1 MSANTPTGE
10 KSIFPDVPT
19 ILLQLND
26 CLQGYRE
33 QTEKFYGGMLDVEQ
47 TFNAGENAVTRP
59 IKHKGPSNNYAQCAA
74 DGTLTLI
81 HAFESAHFVP
91 IGNTA
96 VRLTPLRPH
105 PLRVRSS
112 GFEAPID
119 ASEINTFIDE
129 SGRKLLEGC
138 KPNQEYRVT
147 FYPDITPQQIDA
159 YFNSYR
165 GLLNELGG
173 WLTAQW
179 DSDYLPL
186 WQAYEQASGAGRLW
200 MNVEAMIEG
209 VINSLRKLWENITKL
224 FDIVTHPKKYLDK
237 LSALLSADQLDKLLN
252 GTKESLSTLYLV
264 ATDEPLLWA
273 YFSALIAWLKLLPPP
288 TLSEM
293 VGLLGG
299 EVLIDIGLCVILTG
313 GMGLAAK
320 AAIKAVDGVMTTAKS
335 TQLLDAFID
344 MLMRTSK
351 ARSTPH
357 VETSKPILLQGE
369 GVFNTAKKGVVE
381 VTDQESGAVTES
393 ISDATFAVRAKPHS
407 YTELRQVERV
417 DDAPVQSKTP
427 NDSAAE
433 SAKDTQTNGCPVS
446 MVTGEELLTLTDGVL
461 DGALPLE
468 WTRLYRTSAVDINGD
483 LGFGWSHTLSHRLQR
498 DGDELLWTDHENR
511 QTRFPHPSA
520 QRPAITN
527 SLAKAAIYLG
537 DKDELILAQ
546 AGKNSRFYHFKDLQ
560 LSAISDAY
568 GNRLKITYKDGRLH
582 RIDNG
587 AHRALLL
594 RYAHGRLCAVDYQHY
609 DESREFAERSNDH
622 HAKHRVHLERWTTLH
637 TQVTYRYNDAGQLI
651 SASNALQETEHYR
664 YDAQHV
670 IQERQL
676 AGGAAFY
683 WQWQHAGKQA
693 RCIRHWANF
702 GQMDAT
708 YEWDDNG
715 AVTVKNRDGSQQIY
729 VHDDNARLVRQID
742 PDGAEHHKAYDD
754 KGRLIAEKD
763 PLGAVTEY
771 QYNEAGQLTA
781 LIPPVDEPTF
791 YSYLN
796 GHVRKVQR
804 GLACWKYERN
814 PQGDITRQTDPD
826 GHVTHYKYTHKG
838 QLSGLYYSDGSQ
850 HTLTWNPLGQLLD
863 ETLPDGT
870 QRRYRYDA
878 QGRKITQQDERGA
891 ITQYQWDA
899 ANRLIQTT
907 LPGGKTRAWSYN
919 AYGKVT
925 AERDERGHIT
935 RYEYADNLHLIS
947 RRINPDGSQ
956 LNYRYDN
963 ARLLLTGIENER
975 HEHYQLEYHPN
986 GLIRQEISFDGRKTA
1001 YAYDLNGHLLE
1012 KTEYPDTDQ
1021 PDAAPLITA
1030 YQRDAAGRLQIKTL
1044 PDGSEITYTY
1054 DTLGRLTA
1062 VDDGQWPLAYEY
1074 DLQDR
1079 LISEHQG
1086 WATLRYQYDALGQL
1100 SDCRL
1105 PDGNRLHYHYQKG
1118 GALKTI
1124 DLNGQRLTG
1133 HRFAG
1138 GLETLRQQ
1146 GSLVSHYQYDEQGR
1160 LQDHAISQLNASGSI
1175 DGEPLYRRHYRYDA
1189 NGNLSLLSDSRKG
1202 QKSYAY
1208 DPLDRLTEVRGKH
1221 PEHFIHDPAGNLL
1234 DQSTEF
1240 QRHGSYA
1247 NIKGNRL
1254 LMQGDSHF
1262 DYDAYGNLSQE
1273 RRGAGQRLTRDYRY
1287 DSQHRLIGITL
1298 PDGSHVTYRYDAFG
1312 RRIAKEVD
1320 ATTTQFIWQG
1330 ERLIAESAQQKGLRG
1345 ISHYCSY
1352 LYEPGSFKPLALLN
1366 GEGKSAQIYHYQLD
1380 HLGTPQELT
1389 DARGK
1394 IVWSANYRAYGNVLK
1409 LDIADVINP
1418 LRFQGQ
1424 YYDEESGLHYNRHRY
1439 YNPNTGRYLTPDPF
1453 KLAGGLNSYQYVP
1466 NPTGWVDP
1474 LGLSSCP
1481 GDGGC
1486 TATGV
1491 IEDPSNAAL
1500 ASNREPKAP
1509 TPQTSQEQ
1517 RRIKIEELSEFN
1529 AKRQVHRY
1537 EKKYD
1542 MHTIGKHGPEISN
1555 SALKQRAIDGTDPI
1569 TGKTPKTNRGNP
1581 SSQFLTWKLQ
1591 MHAINNAI
1599 TRRARGLPIATGVDI
1614 KGNPIVR
1621 MEQKDS
1627 GRGYRPNKKD
1637 TSNPT
1642 LNEHMSGAEIK
1653 FDPNNPYRPFTA
1665 YPVD

>member
-1 MSANTPTGE
+1 MSATPPTGG
-10 KSIFPDVPT
+10 KSILPDVPT
-19 ILLQLND
+19 IVLQLND
-26 CLQGYRE
+26 CLKDYRQ

-47 TFNAGENAVTRP
+47 KFSAGENTITRP
-59 IKHKGPSNNYAQCAA
+59 IKRKGPSNNYAQCAA
-74 DGTLTLI
+74 DGTLTLV

-91 IGNTA
+91 IGNTP
-96 VRLTPLRPH
+96 VRLVPLRAH
-105 PLRVRSS
+105 PLSGRNK
-112 GFEAPID
+112 GFEEAID
-119 ASEINTFIDE
+119 APEINTFIDQ

-147 FYPDITPQQIDA
+147 FYPDTTPQQIDA
-159 YFNSYR
+159 YFNSYQ
-165 GLLNELGG
+165 GLLNELGS

-179 DSDYLPL
+179 ETDYLPL
-186 WQAYEQASGAGRLW
+186 WQAYEQASSLGRLW
-200 MNVEAMIEG
+200 MNVEAMIQG
-209 VINSLRKLWENITKL
+209 VINSLRKLWENIAKL
-224 FDIVTHPKKYLDK
+224 FDIVTHPKKYLDR
-237 LSALLSADQLDKLLN
+237 LSTLLSADQLEQLLN
-252 GTKESLSTLYLV
+252 ATKESLSTLYLV

-273 YFSALIAWLKLLPPP
+273 YSSALVAWLKLLPPP
-288 TLSEM
+288 TLSEI
-293 VGLLGG
+293 VGCLGS
-299 EVLIDIGLCVILTG
+299 EVLIDIGICVILAG
-313 GMGLAAK
+313 GLGLAVK
-320 AAIKAVDGVMTTAKS
+320 VVTKAVDGVVTTAKS

-357 VETSKPILLQGE
+357 AETSKPILLQGE
-369 GVFNTAKKGVVE
+369 GVFNSAKKGPIE
-381 VTDQESGAVTES
+381 ASHPENGAVTES
-393 ISDATFAVRAKPHS
+393 ISDATFAVRAKPQS
-407 YTELRQVERV
+407 YTELKQVQHV

-427 NDSAAE
+427 NDQPAE
-433 SAKDTQTNGCPVS
+433 PAKDTQTNGCPVS

-461 DGALPLE
+461 DGVLPLE
-468 WTRLYRTSAVDINGD
+468 WTRLYRTSAVEINGD

-511 QTRFPHPSA
+511 QTRFPQPSA

-537 DKDELILAQ
+537 DKDNELILAQ
-546 AGKNSRFYHFKDLQ
+546 AGKNSRFYHFNDLQ

-568 GNRLKITYKDGRLH
+568 GNRLKITYLDGRLH

-594 RYAHGRLCAVDYQHY
+594 RYAHGRLCAVDYQQY
-609 DESREFAERSNDH
+609 DESREFAERSNTH
-622 HAKHRVHLERWTTLH
+622 YATHREHLERWTTLH

-664 YDAQHV
+664 YDDQHV

-715 AVTVKNRDGSQQIY
+715 SVTVKNRDGSQQVY
-729 VHDDNARLVRQID
+729 VHDDNARLISQTD
-742 PDGAEHHKAYDD
+742 PDGAEHQKAYDD

-781 LIPPVDEPTF
+781 LIPPADEPTF
-791 YSYLN
+791 YRYFN
-796 GHVRKVQR
+796 GHVRTVQR
-804 GLACWKYERN
+804 GLAIWKYERN
-814 PQGDITRQTDPD
+814 AQGDITRQTDPD
-826 GHVTHYKYTHKG
+826 GHVTHYKYTAKG
-838 QLSGLYYSDGSQ
+838 QLSGLYYPDGSQ

-925 AERDERGHIT
+925 AARDERGHIT

-986 GLIRQEISFDGRKTA
+986 GLIRQEIGFDGRKTA

-1012 KTEYPDTDQ
+1012 KTEYPDAVH
-1021 PDAAPLITA
+1021 PDAEPLITA
-1030 YQRDAAGRLQIKTL
+1030 YQRDAAGRLLIKTL

-1062 VDDGQWPLAYEY
+1062 VDDGKWPLAYEY

-1086 WATLRYQYDALGQL
+1086 WATLRYQYDTLGQL
-1100 SDCRL
+1100 SNCRL

-1118 GALKTI
+1118 GALKAI

-1160 LQDHAISQLNASGSI
+1160 LQDHAVSQLNARGNI
-1175 DGEPLYRRHYRYDA
+1175 DGDPLYRRHYRYDA

-1208 DPLDRLTEVRGKH
+1208 DPLDRLIEVRGQH

-1273 RRGAGQRLTRDYRY
+1273 RRGTGQRLTRDYRY
-1287 DSQHRLIGITL
+1287 DGQHRLIGITL
-1298 PDGSHVTYRYDAFG
+1298 PDGSQVAYRYDAFG

-1320 ATTTQFIWQG
+1320 GTTTQFIWQG

-1345 ISHYCSY
+1345 ISHYSSY
-1352 LYEPGSFKPLALLN
+1352 LYEPGTFKPLALLQ
-1366 GEGKSAQIYHYQLD
+1366 GEGKGAEVYHYQLD

-1389 DARGK
+1389 THSGQ
-1394 IVWSANYRAYGNVLK
+1394 IVWSAHYRAYGNVLK
-1409 LDIADVINP
+1409 LDKAEISNP

-1439 YNPNTGRYLTPDPF
+1439 YNPNTGRYLTPDPI

-1474 LGLSSCP
+1474 LGLSCVEGDCP
-1481 GDGGC
+1481 SDEKPDEISR
-1486 TATGV
+1486 AV
-1491 IEDPSNAAL
+1491 AYENLPHLPAAEEGYVYRGIHKGHPAENEAL
-1500 ASNREPKAP
+1500 QGRVTPGNMNGEI
-1509 TPQTSQEQ
+1509 TPQEHNYGGESANSAYTSWTRSPEIAKTFAKKDGLIL
-1517 RRIKIEELSEFN
+1517 RIKPSPPSDNSTWSWQYSDDEWNEQEVLLKGPRTEGI
-1529 AKRQVHRY
+1529 QVF
-1537 EKKYD
+1537 K
-1542 MHTIGKHGPEISN
+1542 P
-1555 SALKQRAIDGTDPI
+1555 
-1569 TGKTPKTNRGNP
+1569 
-1581 SSQFLTWKLQ
+1581 
-1591 MHAINNAI
+1591 
-1599 TRRARGLPIATGVDI
+1599 
-1614 KGNPIVR
+1614 
-1621 MEQKDS
+1621 
-1627 GRGYRPNKKD
+1627 
-1637 TSNPT
+1637 
-1642 LNEHMSGAEIK
+1642 
-1653 FDPNNPYRPFTA
+1653 
-1665 YPVD
+1665 